1 MRGRF
6 SIPAAALAVCL
17 SAPAAA
23 EPLPQL
29 HLPRTTLTLNG
40 HAAEVQIAADEASQ
54 NTGLMHRRS
63 MPADE
68 GMLFVFDQT
77 AVQCLW
83 MRHTHLPLSAAFIR
97 EDGSIASL
105 HDMVPY
111 STRIHCSPEPVR
123 YALEMNRGWFA
134 AHGIS
139 AGHAVRGLPAF
150 TWSLGLLSDSIATGS
165 FAEKTASQLIGDKL

>member
-1 MRGRF
+1 MCRRF
-6 SIPAAALAVCL
+6 RTAAAVWAAGL
-17 SAPAAA
+17 SAAAA

-29 HLPRTTLTLNG
+29 DLPRTTLTLNG
-40 HAAEVQIAADEASQ
+40 QAAEVQMAADEASQ
-54 NTGLMHRRS
+54 QIGLMYRRR
-63 MPADE
+63 MPANE

-83 MRHTHLPLSAAFIR
+83 MRHTPLPLTAAFIR
-97 EDGSIASL
+97 EDGRIASL

-134 AHGIS
+134 GHGIG
-139 AGHAVRGLPAF
+139 AGHLVRGLPAF
-150 TWSLGLLSDSIATGS
+150 
-165 FAEKTASQLIGDKL
+165 K